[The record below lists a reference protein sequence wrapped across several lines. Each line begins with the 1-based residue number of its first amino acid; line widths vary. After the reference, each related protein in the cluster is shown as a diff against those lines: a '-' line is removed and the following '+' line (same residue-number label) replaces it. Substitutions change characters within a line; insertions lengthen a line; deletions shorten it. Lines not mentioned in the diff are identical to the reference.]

1 MAQFLFHLI
10 LHLIFSNIDN
20 IKGVEAVK
28 LALQNRPSQKPST
41 ECKIEGLK
49 ICLYSN
55 NSKFDQYHL
64 LQTNGTATGAS
75 NSCPYL
81 DLDIH
86 RLIKLIIN
94 EIVLVD
100 FFNGRYRD
108 DCFIIWNGSK
118 ERLNSFHQFLN
129 SLDKDL
135 KFTMEIGKGS
145 LSFLDLK
152 ISIGDYKLATIVYS
166 KPTDSHLYLQSN
178 SSHNPK
184 TVDGIQKGVALRIR
198 RICSSEQDY
207 LEKLKK
213 YIAYLV
219 ARGHSPKKVKRTF
232 ENVGKMRRTEARV
245 KQRKTFN
252 KNTIIFPAE

>member
-41 ECKIEGLK
+41 ECIIEGLE
-49 ICLYSN
+49 IY
-55 NSKFDQYHL
+55 L

-75 NSCPYL
+75 NSCSYSHL
-81 DLDIH
+81 AIH
-86 RLIKLIIN
+86 RLEKLINNKRIN
-94 EIVLVD
+94 NLGEL
-100 FFNGRYRD
+100 FFYGRYGD

-198 RICSSEQDY
+198 RIYSSEQNC
-207 LEKLKK
+207 LEKLKEH
-213 YIAYLV
+213 IAYLV
-219 ARGHSPKKVKRTF
+219 ARGHSPKKVK
-232 ENVGKMRRTEARV
+232 
-245 KQRKTFN
+245 
-252 KNTIIFPAE
+252 